1 MIAFLA
7 LLVFAPA
14 ALLPSA
20 NLDNLGEVTPEVAL
34 IEFEGPTSGG
44 QVRLGTLVTRVELE
58 LERGEIRRVRV
69 PFSVSNLARRD
80 VELRFELEGGTAR
93 LLEWQQASAKERWSR
108 LPAGLRGRPI
118 PAPGGIRSRPTP
130 LGFAVLVSGLLLVL
144 VFRSRPGLSA
154 ALGLGTAALLLA
166 LPTVERV
173 GQSEVVV
180 LEGEGQSGHW
190 IRVRV
195 RRAETVVDPDR
206 LLRLGVV
213 PSDSTLSWTVLASS
227 GARPSWRA
235 EAEAV
240 RGARLI
246 TAESFEGAILS
257 DAGQAGEPAVAALNF
272 RSTWVREAASGSR
285 PEAVGG
291 WESGTPLP
299 ALVLSEAPTPPG
311 WLVAGLPPGTRVLLG
326 ELEEADGSVVW
337 VRLIH
342 F

>member
-1 MIAFLA
+1 MIILLA
-7 LLVFAPA
+7 LFALV
-14 ALLPSA
+14 PS
-20 NLDNLGEVTPEVAL
+20 LDSLGEVTPEVAL

-44 QVRLGTLVTRVELE
+44 QVQLGTLVTRVELE
-58 LERGEIRRVRV
+58 LERGEVRRVRV
-69 PFSVSNLARRD
+69 PFSVPQFATRD
-80 VELRFELEGGTAR
+80 VELRFELESGTAR
-93 LLEWQQASAKERWSR
+93 LLEWEQSSAKERWSR
-108 LPAGLRGRPI
+108 LPAALRGRPI

-130 LGFAVLVSGLLLVL
+130 LGFGVLAGGLVLVF

-154 ALGLGTAALLLA
+154 VLGLGAAALVLV

-180 LEGEGQSGHW
+180 LEGEGQSGSW

-195 RRAETVVDPDR
+195 QRAETEVDPSR

-213 PSDSTLSWTVLASS
+213 PSDLAVTWTVLDSS

-235 EAEAV
+235 RLEEV
-240 RGARLI
+240 GGARLI
-246 TAESFEGAILS
+246 TAESFEGSVLS
-257 DAGQAGEPAVAALNF
+257 GPRQPDEPEVAALDF
-272 RSTWVREAASGSR
+272 QSAWVREAANGSR
-285 PEAVGG
+285 PEAVGI
-291 WESGTPLP
+291 WESGQPLP
-299 ALVLSEAPTPPG
+299 SLVFPEAAAPPG

-337 VRLIH
+337 VRLIN